1 MFKYFFIL
9 ILFSAQ
15 IFGQRIELIESFIG
29 YQEDSEIITFTP
41 NSRILFSGDYN
52 GNINLWDLE
61 RQMLIQTIQAHRSS
75 INSIKFSQKGTL
87 FTTCSNDSVVK
98 VWHFNSNKLIDSI
111 KINSI
116 PRISLFNKEENG
128 VLIFTENGDVIEKKF
143 RSKKINKKFIKKEQ
157 FLDAVLSEDTRS
169 IITCDKE
176 SLKIIN
182 YNSGEKIAEIKN
194 PTGNIFSKIQIH
206 SNDTIIAWS
215 NDGTINFL
223 NPKKEEILLE
233 FRSKNP
239 HNKLAINKHCDIV
252 ISGFYKDRPFLVN
265 LKEIDF
271 SEEYNRDFLITNT
284 FLSSL
289 NKKYLVSA
297 GNERKHRL
305 MEVKEHKFFPISIQ
319 KRKITDNKQFEV
331 ESRFVI
337 LEIWD
342 NAQVDGDTISLN
354 FNGKWILEDH
364 GLVKGKE
371 RIFIKLEERQENEI
385 IFFAKNVGRIPP
397 NTTSITLID
406 GIGNKKTFE
415 INSNLDEN
423 GAITLIKK
431 GIINR

>member
-1 MFKYFFIL
+1 
-9 ILFSAQ
+9 
-15 IFGQRIELIESFIG
+15 
-29 YQEDSEIITFTP
+29 
-41 NSRILFSGDYN
+41 
-52 GNINLWDLE
+52 
-61 RQMLIQTIQAHRSS
+61 
-75 INSIKFSQKGTL
+75 
-87 FTTCSNDSVVK
+87 V
-98 VWHFNSNKLIDSI
+98 
-111 KINSI
+111 
-116 PRISLFNKEENG
+116 
-128 VLIFTENGDVIEKKF
+128 
-143 RSKKINKKFIKKEQ
+143 
-157 FLDAVLSEDTRS
+157 
-169 IITCDKE
+169 
-176 SLKIIN
+176 KIIN

-271 SEEYNRDFLITNT
+271 SEEYNRDFIITNT

-305 MEVKEHKFFPISIQ
+305 MEVKDHKFFPISIQ
-319 KRKITDNKQFEV
+319 KRELTDNKKFEV

-354 FNGKWILEDH
+354 FNGKWILEDY

-371 RIFIKLEERQENEI
+371 RIFIKLEEDKENEI

-406 GIGNKKTFE
+406 GIGDKKTFD

-423 GAITLIKK
+423 GGITLIKK
-431 GIINR
+431 RKIKD